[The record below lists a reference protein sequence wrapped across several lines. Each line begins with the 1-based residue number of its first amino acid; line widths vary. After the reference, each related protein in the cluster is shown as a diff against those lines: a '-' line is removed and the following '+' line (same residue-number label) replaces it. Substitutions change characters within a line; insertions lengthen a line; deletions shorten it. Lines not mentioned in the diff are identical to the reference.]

1 MLERKVEEDF
11 ERGSN
16 EEQYWRRHMTVIES
30 QKGNFPS
37 GSTNIRR
44 IKDIFDELGNEYHR
58 LVEPLFNAHKKA
70 NIASIREES
79 ISIFI
84 AEHIGALVKNE
95 AMWDDRIRNMNVSD
109 KDAENYQYYFGLL
122 VVSDC

>member
-1 MLERKVEEDF
+1 MLERTVEEDF

-16 EEQYWRRHMTVIES
+16 EEQYWRRHMIVIES

-58 LVEPLFNAHKKA
+58 LVEPLFNAYKKA

-84 AEHIGALVKNE
+84 AENIGTLVKNE
-95 AMWDDRIRNMNVSD
+95 AIWDDRIRNMNVSE